1 MDAAQV
7 DTLIDIA
14 EVTGLAVIIDSNG
27 ARLAGQAEVARI
39 IEEAE
44 EG

>member
-1 MDAAQV
+1 MDHIETIVA
-7 DTLIDIA
+7 IA
-14 EVTGLAVIIDSNG
+14 EVTGLAVIIDSTG
-27 ARLAGQAEVARI
+27 ARLASQGEVARM